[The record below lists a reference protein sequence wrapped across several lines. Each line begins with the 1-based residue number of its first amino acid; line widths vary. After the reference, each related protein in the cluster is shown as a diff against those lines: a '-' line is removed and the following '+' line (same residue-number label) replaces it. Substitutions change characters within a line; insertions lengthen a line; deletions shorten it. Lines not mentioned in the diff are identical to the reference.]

1 MNCGLPLTYLH
12 SISPWQ
18 YFVTWSCVESFRSR
32 SPNTSLR
39 TNVWIRIATKMCSCK
54 PSNENSQFRWS
65 MKVEHLPRFQINFL
79 ASFYIIL
86 TRNPCIAWWRKKI
99 RPLNRLFKV
108 DSRAIDNRP
117 FEYTRK
123 LEQRM
128 PKMIRVFAFPV
139 SNSYYFKIIMDN
151 IAPCTCN
158 RFILVLYICIHSILS

>member
-1 MNCGLPLTYLH
+1 MYNESRTSPPFSNQILGVLLYYTDSEPLYCMMT
-12 SISPWQ
+12 Q
-18 YFVTWSCVESFRSR
+18 
-32 SPNTSLR
+32 
-39 TNVWIRIATKMCSCK
+39 
-54 PSNENSQFRWS
+54 
-65 MKVEHLPRFQINFL
+65 
-79 ASFYIIL
+79 
-86 TRNPCIAWWRKKI
+86 KI
-99 RPLNRLFKV
+99 RPLNRLLKKV

-158 RFILVLYICIHSILS
+158 RFILVLYICIHSILFLIYMSVYYISLLLSIIILTDY